1 MTTRAVLL
9 LLPVLLVA
17 PTAANAADWGGID
30 PGVTTTDQVRERY
43 GEPTRQSQPKVE
55 GYDTKEWVYEGSQV
69 PSGLVRMTLDIG
81 LLTPSGYKVSVVRL
95 LKLEP
100 KPFIF
105 RRGTVIAGWGLPD
118 GAASENGLDT
128 FFYKVGLFV
137 VFDKEGESATSL
149 VFGPPQPDVPET
161 ATPAPAPKK

>member
-1 MTTRAVLL
+1 MTTPAVVLL
-9 LLPVLLVA
+9 LPFLLVA
-17 PTAANAADWGGID
+17 PTAARAADWGGID

-55 GYDTKEWVYEGSQV
+55 GYDTKEWVYEGSQA
-69 PSGLVRMTLDIG
+69 PTGLVRMTLDIG
-81 LLTPSGYKVSVVRL
+81 LLTPGGYKASVVRL

-105 RRGTVIAGWGLPD
+105 RRATVIEGWGVPD
-118 GAASENGLDT
+118 GARSENGVDT

>member
-1 MTTRAVLL
+1 M
-9 LLPVLLVA
+9 
-17 PTAANAADWGGID
+17 PT
-30 PGVTTTDQVRERY
+30 
-43 GEPTRQSQPKVE
+43 
-55 GYDTKEWVYEGSQV
+55 
-69 PSGLVRMTLDIG
+69 GLVRMTLDIG
-81 LLTPSGYKVSVVRL
+81 LLTPGGYKASVVRL

-105 RRGTVIAGWGLPD
+105 RRVTVIEGWGLPD
-118 GAASENGLDT
+118 GARSENGVDT

-149 VFGPPQPDVPET
+149 VFGPPQSDVPET